1 MGREAGKSK
10 WGWGISVLFIGF
22 VLFILALV
30 ISASLQDVQLVED
43 NYYQKGLDYQGQID
57 RMERADKLEKNVS
70 ASYNSTSGNI
80 EVVFPVME
88 NMELSGVIKM
98 FRPSNAGLDFD
109 VPIQVDSSGV
119 QEIKA
124 DRMLHGYWQI
134 KILWKA
140 DSLEYFSQLPLIIN

>member
-1 MGREAGKSK
+1 MNHEVKKSK
-10 WGWGISVLFIGF
+10 WGWGLSAFLIGF

-30 ISASLQDVQLVED
+30 ISASFQDVQMVED
-43 NYYQKGLDYQGQID
+43 NYYQKGLDYQEQID
-57 RMERADKLEKNVS
+57 RMERADKLEKKVS

-80 EVVFPVME
+80 EVVFPIME
-88 NMELSGVIKM
+88 NKELSGVIKM

-109 VPIQVDSSGV
+109 VPILIDSSGV

-124 DRMLHGYWQI
+124 DRMLRGYWQI
-134 KILWKA
+134 KILWKV